1 MATIDATGGAGVQP
15 RGLRVG
21 LVAVT
26 RIYSLSAS
34 LSVGD
39 VIQMIKVPA
48 GATPV
53 YVALSSGSGQG
64 VVDVGD
70 GVSTNRYINAYLN
83 SANALLVTINRSF
96 VPYTYST
103 DDTIDITVSA
113 VSTGAATGG
122 FNLTV
127 IFSMDTLGR
136 TP

>member
-1 MATIDATGGAGVQP
+1 MATIDATGGSGVQP
-15 RGLRVG
+15 KGLRVG

-26 RIYSLSAS
+26 RTYSVSAS

-48 GATPV
+48 NATPV
-53 YVALSSGSGQG
+53 YVAMSSGSGQG

-70 GVSTNRYINAYLN
+70 GVSTNRYINGYLN
-83 SANALLVTINRSF
+83 SANALLITINRSF

-113 VSTGAATGG
+113 VSTGVATGG
-122 FNLTV
+122 FNMIA
-127 IFSMDTLGR
+127 IFSMNPTA
-136 TP
+136 

>member
-26 RIYSLSAS
+26 RIYSLSVS

-48 GATPV
+48 GAAPV
-53 YVALSSGSGQG
+53 YVSLSNGSGQG

-70 GVSTNRYINAYLN
+70 GVMTNRYINGYLC
-83 SANALLVTINRSF
+83 SATSVQAVINRLY
-96 VPYTYST
+96 VPYVYST
-103 DDTIDITVSA
+103 DDTIDIYVSA
-113 VSTGAATGG
+113 VSTGAASGG
-122 FNLTV
+122 FNMMA
-127 IFSMDTLGR
+127 IFSMNAPGAN
-136 TP
+136 